1 MHLFLLFLSL
11 HCSFMLS
18 PVKKTPNKPRDKDL
32 CYQHFT
38 LFLSYI
44 FPPFLQSVRIK
55 QPISKKT
62 FVLMGSSLLSSI
74 PGKSIKGAAVN
85 LTAEVGSIQIRNGSI
100 MITCD
105 GLYLLSLKGNI
116 FFHGPKEEDLLNLTL
131 WKTDNKTSRALW
143 EQTVWVSGD
152 AVNLTIVLY
161 LFAQDNIT
169 LGTSSN
175 AKESHL
181 SLAHIQR
188 NPGFLY
194 LLDSIHI

>member
-1 MHLFLLFLSL
+1 
-11 HCSFMLS
+11 MLS
-18 PVKKTPNKPRDKDL
+18 PVKKNPKQTQRQVLMLPASPQK
-32 CYQHFT
+32 FA

-44 FPPFLQSVRIK
+44 FLPFLQSVHIK

-74 PGKSIKGAAVN
+74 PGESIKGAAVN
-85 LTAEVGSIQIRNGSI
+85 LTAEVGSIQVRNGSI

-105 GLYLLSLKGNI
+105 GLYLLSLKGI
-116 FFHGPKEEDLLNLTL
+116 IILPDSEKDLLKLTL
-131 WKTDNKTSRALW
+131 WKTDKMTSTALW
-143 EQTVWVSGD
+143 EQPVWVSGN

-161 LFAQDNIT
+161 LFSEDNIT
-169 LGTSSN
+169 LGTT
-175 AKESHL
+175 KESHL

-194 LLDSIHI
+194 LLDSIRI